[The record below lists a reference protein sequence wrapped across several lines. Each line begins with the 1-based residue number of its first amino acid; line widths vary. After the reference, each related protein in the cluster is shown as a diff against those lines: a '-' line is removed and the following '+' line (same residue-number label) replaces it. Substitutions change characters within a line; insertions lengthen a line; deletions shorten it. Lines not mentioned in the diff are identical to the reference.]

1 MEKINKT
8 KNWLFEKIKWINL
21 QLNSPRKKTE
31 DTKPN
36 ERGAITADATKV
48 QRLKRDGCEQLHA
61 NKLTN
66 VTPRRQIPRH
76 IQPIN
81 AELKRI

>member
-1 MEKINKT
+1 MDKPLAKLTKKT
-8 KNWLFEKIKWINL
+8 
-21 QLNSPRKKTE
+21 TE

-36 ERGAITADATKV
+36 ERGAVTADTTEV
-48 QRLKRDGCEQLHA
+48 QRLKRDCCEQLHA

-81 AELKRI
+81 AESKKI